1 MNGYTSFS
9 HDVLAKHASTYRI
22 FGYRFD
28 GYFASIDSMANY
40 FKYNVEMLDKEKRD
54 ALFLKDSPIFTK
66 NRDSAP
72 TRYKSGAV
80 VENSFIA
87 DGCVI
92 EGTVRGCI
100 FFRGVH
106 VAKGAV
112 VENSILMQDTYV
124 SSGSELGYVITDKN
138 VVIKEKRKLHGCESL
153 PFYIGKNSIL

>member
-1 MNGYTSFS
+1 MTTVIFVRHGQSESN
-9 HDVLAKHASTYRI
+9 LAKVFTGQNEVSLT
-22 FGYRFD
+22 
-28 GYFASIDSMANY
+28 
-40 FKYNVEMLDKEKRD
+40 
-54 ALFLKDSPIFTK
+54 ALGREQAQNTAQFLKDYPIFTK

-92 EGTVRGCI
+92 EGTVKGCVL
-100 FFRGVH
+100 FRGVH

-124 SSGSELGYVITDKN
+124 SSGTELGYVITDKN
-138 VVIKEKRKLHGCESL
+138 VVIKEKRKLFGCESL